1 MGPDP
6 VSPAAPPAP
15 RELHGRDTKDS
26 LPRRRVAFSSI
37 ARDAAVFAHI
47 TRRSFVSAAAAA
59 AVTTSVARAH
69 RPPQHGTF
77 RHGVASGDPLHDRV
91 ILWTRVTPADPHD
104 DVEVKWQIARDPAMR
119 RVIDGGRAR
128 TSIFRDFTVKI
139 DVDRLEPGRTYYYQ
153 FSVAGD
159 PSPIGRTR
167 TTPHGGAG
175 AARLALASCSNLPA
189 GLFNVYA
196 LIARRNDLDA
206 VLHLGDYLYEYA
218 NATFGDGSLL
228 GRVPLPDRE
237 ILSLADYRQ
246 RHAQYKT
253 DVDLQAAHRQHPF
266 ICVWD
271 DHEIANDAWTDGAEN
286 HNVELGEGEWS
297 VRKRAAIRAY
307 FEWMPIRELEFRPRA
322 RIFRQFR
329 FGNLVDLLMLD
340 TRHFGRARQS
350 TTPPVSPTAGFPAN
364 DPVANDPAR
373 SLLGLAQEAWLD
385 QRLVASQARGT
396 TWRLLGQQVM
406 MAQLSPSGGQTLF
419 NLDQWDGYIPARERL
434 FTSIRDNRIDNVAV
448 LTGDIHSSWA
458 SELTG
463 NPWNAGYNPATGAGA
478 VGVEFVT
485 PGVTSPGI
493 LDPAQAAQTA
503 AFVRSVSP
511 HMKYAELNKRGY
523 VLLDIDRERLQGE
536 FWHVATV
543 DAASRD
549 EVLAAAFAT
558 EAGANHLTPVASA
571 SAARE

>member
-1 MGPDP
+1 MY
-6 VSPAAPPAP
+6 
-15 RELHGRDTKDS
+15 R
-26 LPRRRVAFSSI
+26 
-37 ARDAAVFAHI
+37 HI

-59 AVTTSVARAH
+59 AITSSVARAH
-69 RPPQHGTF
+69 RPQRGGAF

-91 ILWTRVTPADPHD
+91 VLWTRVTPANPHD
-104 DVEVKWQIARDPAMR
+104 DLEVKWRIARDPAMR
-119 RVIDGGRAR
+119 RVIDGGRAH
-128 TSIFRDFTVKI
+128 TNIFRDFTVKV
-139 DVDRLEPGRTYYYQ
+139 DVDRLEPGRTYYFQ
-153 FSVAGD
+153 FSADGD

-167 TTPHGGAG
+167 TTPNGRVG

-218 NATFGDGSLL
+218 NASFGDGVLL
-228 GRVPLPDRE
+228 DRVPMPDRE
-237 ILSLADYRQ
+237 ILTLADYRQ
-246 RHAQYKT
+246 RHAQYKS
-253 DVDLQAAHRQHPF
+253 DVDSQAAHRQHPF

-286 HNVELGEGEWS
+286 HDVELGEGEWS

-307 FEWMPIRELEFRPRA
+307 FEWMPIREFEFRPRS

-340 TRHFGRARQS
+340 TRHFGRDRQS

-373 SLLGLAQEAWLD
+373 SLLGLEQEAWLD

-434 FTSIRDNRIDNVAV
+434 FTSIRDNAIDNVVV

-458 SELTG
+458 NELTS
-463 NPWNAGYNPATGAGA
+463 NPWSAGYHPGTGAGA
-478 VGVEFVT
+478 IGVEFVT
-485 PGVTSPGI
+485 PAVSSPGI
-493 LDPAQAAQTA
+493 LNPVEAAQTA

-511 HMKYAELNKRGY
+511 HMKFVELNKRGY
-523 VLLDIDRERLQGE
+523 VVLDIDRERLQGE
-536 FWHVATV
+536 FWHAATVATP
-543 DAASRD
+543 SRD
-549 EVLAAAFAT
+549 EALAAAFAT
-558 EAGANHLTPVASA
+558 EAGANHLVPVSGA
-571 SAARE
+571 SAARVQADPAS

>member
-1 MGPDP
+1 MFTH
-6 VSPAAPPAP
+6 
-15 RELHGRDTKDS
+15 L
-26 LPRRRVAFSSI
+26 
-37 ARDAAVFAHI
+37 

-59 AVTTSVARAH
+59 AVTSSVARAH
-69 RPPQHGTF
+69 RPQRGMF

-104 DVEVKWQIARDPAMR
+104 EVEVKWQIARDPAMR
-119 RVIDGGRAR
+119 RIIDGGRAH
-128 TSIFRDFTVKI
+128 TNIFRDFTVKV

-167 TTPHGGAG
+167 TTPLGRVD

-218 NATFGDGSLL
+218 NAAFGDGSLL

-246 RHAQYKT
+246 RHAQYKS
-253 DVDLQAAHRQHPF
+253 DIDLQSAHRQHPF

-286 HNVELGEGEWS
+286 HNVELGEGAWS
-297 VRKRAAIRAY
+297 VRRRAAIRAY
-307 FEWMPIRELEFRPRA
+307 FEWMPIREDFRGAFERGPRS

-329 FGNLVDLLMLD
+329 FGNLADLLMLD
-340 TRHFGRARQS
+340 TRHFGRDKQS
-350 TTPPVSPTAGFPAN
+350 VVPPVSPTAGFPAN

-373 SLLGLAQEAWLD
+373 SLLGLEQEAWLD
-385 QRLVASQARGT
+385 RRLVASQSRGA
-396 TWRLLGQQVM
+396 TWKLLGQQVM

-434 FTSIRDNRIDNVAV
+434 FRSIRDNTVENVVV

-458 SELTG
+458 NELTS
-463 NPWNAGYNPATGAGA
+463 NPWSPGYNPETGAGA

-523 VLLDIDRERLQGE
+523 VILDIDRERLQGE

-543 DAASRD
+543 DSASRD
-549 EVLAAAFAT
+549 EALAAAFAT
-558 EAGANHLTPVASA
+558 QTGTNHLVPGSGA
-571 SAARE
+571 SAARVQVDPAG